1 MKDIKLI
8 FRDNMNEYL
17 NKIKEAYPKAKF
29 YSHSRLGN
37 YHQCP
42 RQYFFT
48 YVNKKSQ
55 KVGVYS
61 TLGTACHDTL
71 EELYEGKV
79 DKLNKAHFDDIFN
92 KCELFGINFP
102 VSKYDIAGGYKKD
115 IYNFY
120 EIYKKRDGQN
130 KKFISELGFI
140 LQVDTEHYIIGYIDL
155 LILNE
160 DGSADIVDFKTSSTF
175 DTKHTIEAGRQLV
188 LYKMAIE
195 QLYGIKVNTVSWEML
210 KYVDVQVDNN
220 KLKVGLKGREWVSKC
235 EPQIRKLMKSEGID
249 EGLIDLYLSQA
260 VNSNSI
266 KNLPQNIQ
274 DKIKVNVQIR
284 YYDVTEDTKKEYI
297 DYINDSIKT
306 IESIDTENIDL
317 WEVKVDKFFCFNL
330 CGFYPKHCNCQ

>member
-79 DKLNKAHFDDIFN
+79 DKLNKAHFDDIFH

-160 DGSADIVDFKTSSTF
+160 DGSADIVDFKYF
-175 DTKHTIEAGRQLV
+175 
-188 LYKMAIE
+188 
-195 QLYGIKVNTVSWEML
+195 
-210 KYVDVQVDNN
+210 
-220 KLKVGLKGREWVSKC
+220 
-235 EPQIRKLMKSEGID
+235 
-249 EGLIDLYLSQA
+249 
-260 VNSNSI
+260 
-266 KNLPQNIQ
+266 
-274 DKIKVNVQIR
+274 
-284 YYDVTEDTKKEYI
+284 
-297 DYINDSIKT
+297 
-306 IESIDTENIDL
+306 
-317 WEVKVDKFFCFNL
+317 
-330 CGFYPKHCNCQ
+330 